1 MSRRGSFIAGFLT
14 AIGLVLVFAVVVL
27 PQYADYRA
35 ASQVSQWLLQVR
47 PAQELVAENAKK
59 NGGLTRAGV
68 GVREPDFSPVKP
80 DFFAVTESGAIII
93 RGGHE
98 GQAVVLLPEFAS
110 GALTWRCVGGSRGA
124 VPASCKKS

>member
-59 NGGLTRAGV
+59 SGGLTRAGV

-98 GQAVVLLPEFAS
+98 GQAGVLLPEIAA
-110 GALTWRCVGGSRGA
+110 GALTRRCVGCPRG
-124 VPASCKKS
+124 PRPPKGKKS

>member
-1 MSRRGSFIAGFLT
+1 M
-14 AIGLVLVFAVVVL
+14 LVFAVVVL

-47 PAQELVAENAKK
+47 PAQESVAENAKK
-59 NGGLTRAGV
+59 DGGLTRAGV

-80 DFFAVTESGAIII
+80 DFFAVTESGTIII

-98 GQAVVLLPEFAS
+98 GQVVVLLPEFS
-110 GALTWRCVGGSRGA
+110 SGA